1 MRLERFNTRAI
12 QARLRFSSIPPTVTG
27 AHFNVLDLKWNESAC
42 PRGWPTR
49 QRPSS
54 SCRQE
59 PCRSS
64 PRRSGAARRIPLEH
78 DDRAGAVSAAAG
90 DSGSAGAAAETGP
103 RIRIAPAPDASRR
116 APAQPECRH
125 TSSTDN
131 IGTCSSGGRRAA
143 GCQARLPRDA
153 EFDHAAQRRI
163 APRYLAG
170 GQRRA

>member
-1 MRLERFNTRAI
+1 MRLEQFNTRAI
-12 QARLRFSSIPPTVTG
+12 QARLQFSSIPPTVTG

-42 PRGWPTR
+42 PRGWPAR

-78 DDRAGAVSAAAG
+78 DKCAGAIGAAAG
-90 DSGSAGAAAETGP
+90 DGGSAGAAAKAGP
-103 RIRIAPAPDASRR
+103 RVTTVPTPRANRC
-116 APAQPECRH
+116 APAQCQSR
-125 TSSTDN
+125 TRSADN
-131 IGTCSSGGRRAA
+131 IGACSSRGRRAA

-153 EFDHAAQRRI
+153 EFDHTAQRRL

-170 GQRRA
+170 GQHRA